1 MILNL
6 LNDNSEAQKSE
17 KPNSTRRKFLKG
29 IGTTATIGMAG
40 CTRQRQREVHLW
52 KEGLNLTLKS
62 LKKENNKKTKKLKK
76 RKKNS

>member
-6 LNDNSEAQKSE
+6 LNDNSEGAKSE

-40 CTRQRQREVHLW
+40 CTRQRQRGSTFGRRV
-52 KEGLNLTLKS
+52 
-62 LKKENNKKTKKLKK
+62 
-76 RKKNS
+76 